1 MTVNEPSWDEARKRA
16 GLIRHQLSKES
27 LSLNQCVG
35 RTLAENATSLVDL
48 PTYETSAMDGYA
60 VSTEKGPWKIVG
72 DVKAGEPH
80 SGVLQ
85 NGEAL
90 QIATGAVIPDGTFGI
105 LRWENANVVDEC
117 VEGETSFAKDFRP
130 SGEEAKKN
138 DVLVESGMKLSP
150 AMIGLLAASGY
161 DTLEVVRKP
170 KVALLLLGDEIQ
182 HSGLPKNG
190 LVRDSIG
197 VQLPSWLEIL
207 GCEVISIDNVSD
219 SLDSTKKAILDAAR
233 NSDIVVTTGGT
244 ADGPRDF
251 LHTAISELGGVVHVN
266 KVAVRPGHPQLLGEI
281 GDTTILGLPGNPQ
294 SAIVALFTLGE
305 PLIFSMLGRKA
316 RELPLIVCSEI
327 LDVQQNFTRLVLG
340 NIVNGEFQSGRYLGS
355 AMLRSLA
362 HSQGFAIFTN
372 PASSIRW
379 LELPL

>member
-1 MTVNEPSWDEARKRA
+1 MTMNEPSWDQARIRA
-16 GLIRHQLSKES
+16 SQIRKPLSKES
-27 LSLNQCVG
+27 LNLSDCIG
-35 RTLAENATSLVDL
+35 RTLAEKAISLVDL

-60 VSTEKGPWKIVG
+60 VSTENGPWKIVG

-80 SGVLQ
+80 IGILRK
-85 NGEAL
+85 GDAL
-90 QIATGAVIPDGTFGI
+90 RIATGAVIPNGTYGI
-105 LRWENANVVDEC
+105 LRWENANVVNEC

-130 SGEEAKKN
+130 SGEEAKK
-138 DVLVESGMKLSP
+138 DEVLVESGMKLSP

-207 GCEVISIDNVSD
+207 GCEIVSIDNVSD
-219 SLDSTKKAILDAAR
+219 SLASTKKAILEATR
-233 NSDIVVTTGGT
+233 TSDIVVTTGGT

-251 LHTAISELGGVVHVN
+251 LHTAISELAGVVHVN

-281 GDTTILGLPGNPQ
+281 GDTAILGLPGNPQ

-305 PLIFSMLGRKA
+305 PLIFSMLGRRT
-316 RELPLIVCSEI
+316 RELPLIFCSEI
-327 LDVQQNFTRLVLG
+327 LEVQQNFTRLVLG

-362 HSQGFAIFTN
+362 HARGFAIVTN
-372 PASSIRW
+372 PASTVRW